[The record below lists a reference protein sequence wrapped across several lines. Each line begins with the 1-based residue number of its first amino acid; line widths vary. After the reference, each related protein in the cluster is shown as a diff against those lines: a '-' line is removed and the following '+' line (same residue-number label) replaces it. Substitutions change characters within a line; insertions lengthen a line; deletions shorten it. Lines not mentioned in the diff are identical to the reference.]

1 MVRGAPINPM
11 TGPGGE
17 PDPASGDPTDPLP
30 SFVPGWLS
38 SSPAFGAGGPLAPV
52 IVPLPSAAVFA
63 DISGFSRLTQLFAD
77 QGADGIERLTRIIDD
92 FLGQLLDTVAAWG
105 GEVEDLYGDGIL
117 AFWPAENSGVAPV
130 ARAVGCAAALV
141 ARFDGVDAA
150 PGVTLRLRAAA
161 VAGDCFALQLGG
173 VSEHW
178 LFLLA
183 GDCLSALGPLLD
195 GAQSGEVAL
204 GPGVRKVLTDVL
216 PFMPARRLTALQPTG
231 VQPSAPPPSLP
242 QPLDPAYA
250 RFFLPRP
257 LRNRTLV
264 ETGWLA
270 EFRAVTILCAGFP
283 SLRCDGH
290 NSLPVLQQ
298 TVATVQRI
306 VEERDGAVI
315 RCSMSEK
322 GPMVMT
328 AFGVPDCAHADD
340 PSRALLTALEVA
352 EASAGFGARCTV
364 ASGMAFCGVVGNAVR
379 RAFTPAGAAV
389 NRAAKLLTV
398 SGLPAVVCD
407 EATARAT
414 DHRVDMRPLGGS
426 LQVGQERVLLFEPTM
441 ALRAGK
447 VSAPIALIGRDW
459 EVAALLHRID
469 ALTGSEGQGGIAT
482 IEGEAGIGKTG
493 LAEHVLERIAGQVL
507 VLRCTADQMTGAT
520 PLATLSPLFA
530 VLFAAELAAGRDAVI
545 AAIGETLRR
554 RGMDSGHAA
563 FAGVVLPIARF
574 PDPATATRDLSPQD
588 AARVQ
593 REVLLALLDE
603 RIGGRCA
610 VVLIEDA
617 HWLDSAS
624 WMLLNRATR
633 ELRRVLF
640 LLTARPPADA
650 QWQGFDVVLDV
661 TPVEQL
667 QLSPLADAQMAAV
680 LAQTLSCTQIER
692 RVLAAIMQ
700 RAHGSPLF
708 AVQLALGL
716 RDRGLLVI
724 EHNSCLLDATAGDG
738 VLQELPDTLQ
748 RTIVARFDRL
758 SEPLQLTLKVASVFG
773 RPFSADALRLATP
786 LPVLQQVQPAILD
799 DLVGAGLLRT
809 AISEIAEP
817 AADYDFAQP
826 VAREAVYGLLSFA
839 QRRDLHSRV
848 ARYLELA
855 PAGISPPDALLGHHW
870 ARAGEPEPAMR
881 CWERAGAAALESGAY
896 REAARSYAEAVQAA
910 EALGRSGLSAIEIAR
925 LRQNLGEALLHSGDL
940 ARSQTELQ
948 HALALVGRPF
958 ARRLPRAAAALGRH
972 SSALAW
978 QEMLGPRAILW
989 QSDAAVGRH
998 RQLARLYENLGQV
1011 LAHTSDV
1018 VGMATCVVAALNAA
1032 QRSGDDAAYS
1042 RAAGLLALA
1051 FLLVGWGSLAD
1062 RYYTHACRTRSS
1074 SDRPHDQLMTAEY
1087 IAIYLLAAA
1096 RLREAEIELRN
1107 MMALATAS
1115 GNQRRGLDAASLLT
1129 LCLMEA
1135 GRADECAPL
1144 QSTLAATAEQYG
1156 DPQLRCWVALEQAQL
1171 AFADGPDGESE
1182 RHLAMAERL
1191 LPRLGIHE
1199 AVWTFGLF
1207 AALRAMQGRQAEAI
1221 GFARRVMELANRRK
1235 IAVYAQHGVFG
1246 AAVVSLDALERAR
1259 GAEVRLRA
1267 AETRA
1272 AMRVLGDFSL
1282 RMPMTRPRGLLLLGR
1297 YAQLCGKR
1305 RQAARLLARA
1315 TAEAAAQRR
1324 PYQLAVA
1331 FPWSSTN
1338 PSRR

>member
-1 MVRGAPINPM
+1 L
-11 TGPGGE
+11 
-17 PDPASGDPTDPLP
+17 ASGDSTDPLY
-30 SFVPGWLS
+30 SFVPRWLA
-38 SSPAFGAGGPLAPV
+38 SSPALLAAHPPIPA

-77 QGADGIERLTRIIDD
+77 QGADGIERLTRIIGD

-117 AFWPAENSGVAPV
+117 AFWPAESTGEPPV
-130 ARAVGCAAALV
+130 ARALGCAAALV
-141 ARFDGVDAA
+141 ARFDGFDVA
-150 PGVTLRLRAAA
+150 PGVTLRLRAAT

-204 GPGVRKVLTDVL
+204 GPAVRGLLAGIPAFV
-216 PFMPARRLTALQPTG
+216 PARELAAALRPTDT
-231 VQPSAPPPSLP
+231 QPSASLP
-242 QPLDPAYA
+242 SRQPRVDPAYA
-250 RFFLPRP
+250 RRFLPRP
-257 LRNRTLV
+257 LRNRSLV
-264 ETGWLA
+264 EAGWLA
-270 EFRAVTILCAGFP
+270 EFRAVTIFCAGFP
-283 SLRCDGH
+283 ALRCDGTD
-290 NSLPVLQQ
+290 SLPVLQQ

-306 VEERDGAVI
+306 VEEHDGAVM

-352 EASAGFGARCTV
+352 QTSIAFGGRCTV
-364 ASGMAFCGVVGNAVR
+364 TTGTAFCGVVGNAVR

-389 NRAAKLLTV
+389 NRAAKLLTI

-407 EATARAT
+407 EATARAA
-414 DHRVDMRPLGGS
+414 DHRVDMRPLARS
-426 LQVGQERVLLFEPTM
+426 SQVGQERVLLFEPAI
-441 ALRAGK
+441 ALRAG
-447 VSAPIALIGRDW
+447 SASTLAATIGRDR
-459 EVAALLHRID
+459 EVATLLRRID
-469 ALTGSEGQGGIAT
+469 ALTGSERRGGIAT
-482 IEGEAGIGKTG
+482 IEGEAGIGKSE
-493 LAEHVLERIAGQVL
+493 LVEHVLQRLAGQAL
-507 VLRCTADQMTGAT
+507 VLRCAADPMTGAT

-530 VLFAAELAAGRDAVI
+530 ILFSPELAEGRDAV
-545 AAIGETLRR
+545 AGAIGEALRR
-554 RGMDSGHAA
+554 RGMDSGHATL
-563 FAGVVLPIARF
+563 AGPVLPIARF
-574 PDPATATRDLSPQD
+574 PESAAVSRDLSPED

-593 REVLLALLDE
+593 REVLLALLNE
-603 RIGGRCA
+603 RIGECCA

-624 WMLLNRATR
+624 WVLLNRAAH
-633 ELRRVLF
+633 ELPRVLF
-640 LLTARPPADA
+640 LLTARPPTDA
-650 QWQGFDVVLDV
+650 QWQGFEVVLDV
-661 TPVEQL
+661 TPVERL
-667 QLSPLADAQMAAV
+667 RLLPLGDAEMDAV
-680 LAQTLSCTQIER
+680 VSHTLSCTQVER
-692 RVLAAIMQ
+692 RVLAAIME
-700 RAHGSPLF
+700 RARGSPLF
-708 AVQLALGL
+708 AAQLALGL
-716 RDRGLLVI
+716 RDRGLLII
-724 EHNSCLLDATAGDG
+724 EHGTCLLDATAGEG

-773 RPFSADALRLATP
+773 RPFSAEALRQATP
-786 LPVLQQVQPAILD
+786 LSTLQEAQPSILGN
-799 DLVGAGLLRT
+799 LVRAGLLR
-809 AISEIAEP
+809 AAAGEITE
-817 AADYDFAQP
+817 AAGNYDFAQP
-826 VAREAVYGLLSFA
+826 VARDAVYGLLSFA

-848 ARYLELA
+848 ARYLELK
-855 PAGISPPDALLGHHW
+855 PEGISAPEALLGHHW
-870 ARAGEPEPAMR
+870 ARAGESERAMR
-881 CWERAGAAALESGAY
+881 CWEHAGVAALEGGAY
-896 REAARSYAEAVQAA
+896 REAARAYTEAVQAA
-910 EALGRSGLSAIEIAR
+910 ELLRTRGLSAREIAR

-948 HALALVGRPF
+948 DALTLLGRPF
-958 ARRLPRAAAALGRH
+958 ARGQPRAAAALGRQ
-972 SSALAW
+972 SAALAW
-978 QEMLGPRAILW
+978 REALGPRAIPW

-1018 VGMATCVVAALNAA
+1018 VGMATCVVASLNAA

-1051 FLLVGWGSLAD
+1051 FLLVGWPSLAD
-1062 RYYTHACRTRSS
+1062 RYYAHACRTRPS

-1096 RLREAEIELRN
+1096 RLREAEVELRN

-1144 QSTLAATAEQYG
+1144 QSTLAATADQYG

-1207 AALRAMQGRQAEAI
+1207 AALRAMQGRQAEAV
-1221 GFARRVMELANRRK
+1221 GFARRVIDLADRRK

-1246 AAVVSLDALERAR
+1246 AAAVSLDALERAR
-1259 GAEVRLRA
+1259 GSELRLRS

-1282 RMPMTRPRGLLLLGR
+1282 RMPMTRPRGLSLLGR

-1305 RQAARLLARA
+1305 RQAARLSARA
-1315 TAEAAAQRR
+1315 AAEAAAQRR